1 MSKEMEFFIFLIEQY
16 ANYKQ
21 KTADVILKEWDSLEL
36 TDYIYDMYELYH
48 VEAIENAFVDID
60 RLIVEKKK

>member
-1 MSKEMEFFIFLIEQY
+1 M
-16 ANYKQ
+16 
-21 KTADVILKEWDSLEL
+21 EL

-60 RLIVEKKK
+60 RLIVEKKSKELLLIK